1 MMKNTLKALH
11 IVQKNLRIGKNQK
24 NDFGGF
30 KYRTAEDICTAV
42 NEILPEN
49 CVVITDAEINET
61 GLITAAAKFYCLE
74 DEREECIIAHAF
86 AYLDASDIRKKM
98 SKEQICGAGISYARK
113 YALCN
118 LFNIGTGEID
128 PDELPHKQDSAV
140 EEKNIKKVAQR
151 AKIALM
157 ELDTPSAINDK
168 VKEMT
173 AQLPKYKAVIEN
185 VAISVIKELD
195 ALNEQNEQAAQ
206 SHSEE

>member
-1 MMKNTLKALH
+1 MKNTLKALH
-11 IVQKNLRIGKNQK
+11 TVQKNLRIGKNQK

-49 CVVITDAEINET
+49 CVVITDAEISES
-61 GLITAAAKFYCLE
+61 GLITATAKFYCLE
-74 DEREECIIAHAF
+74 DEKEDCIIAHAF
-86 AYLDASDIRKKM
+86 AYLDASDSRKKM

-128 PDELPHKQDSAV
+128 PDELPPKQDSAV
-140 EEKNIKKVAQR
+140 EKENMKKVAQR

-157 ELDTPSAINDK
+157 KLDTPSAINDK

>member
-1 MMKNTLKALH
+1 MKNTIANLHKVQKAL
-11 IVQKNLRIGKNQK
+11 KIGKNQK

-49 CVVITDAEINET
+49 CVVITDAEISET
-61 GLITAAAKFYCLE
+61 GLITATAKFYCLE
-74 DEREECIIAHAF
+74 DEREECIFAHAF
-86 AYLDASDIRKKM
+86 AYLDASDSRKKM

-128 PDELPHKQDSAV
+128 LDELPPKQDSVV
-140 EEKNIKKVAQR
+140 EKANIEKVAQR

-157 ELDTPSAINDK
+157 KLDTPSAIKDK

-173 AQLPKYKAVIEN
+173 AQMPKYKAVIEN
-185 VAISVIKELD
+185 VSLSVIEELD
-195 ALNEQNEQAAQ
+195 ALKEQNEQAAQ

>member
-1 MMKNTLKALH
+1 MKNTLKALH
-11 IVQKNLRIGKNQK
+11 TVQKNLRIGKNQK

-49 CVVITDAEINET
+49 CVVITDAEISET
-61 GLITAAAKFYCLE
+61 GLITATAKFYCLE

-86 AYLDASDIRKKM
+86 AYLDASDSRKKM

-128 PDELPHKQDSAV
+128 PDELPPNSAV
-140 EEKNIKKVAQR
+140 EKANIEKVAQR

-157 ELDTPSAINDK
+157 KLDTPSAINEK

-173 AQLPKYKAVIEN
+173 AAMPRYKAVIKN
-185 VAISVIKELD
+185 VAMSVIKELD